1 VDILSNKNNESNE
14 NVVSLRVAEAE
25 QSDVGRKIARIDP
38 DVAQQL
44 KISAGDAL
52 ELSSLGKKTTV
63 LHWPAKERDR
73 GKGLGRIDGN
83 LRNRL
88 DVQKYCRTVWQTQ
101 YREIRTIKV
110 NR

>member
-1 VDILSNKNNESNE
+1 MSSKNNESNE
-14 NVVSLRVAEAE
+14 NIVSLRVAEAE

-44 KISAGDAL
+44 RISAGDAL